1 MQDFAPIFICK
12 RCFNFLLHCLP
23 CVHFLSRTRTNLRL
37 LMFLQDSE
45 WQGKEQAF
53 QYSSVKQ
60 LRVIKAACHFDI
72 CTFFIVG
79 DVVECLVFDFS
90 CFCDG
95 ERNHFFGLR
104 GITGQLFTAEFL
116 TSTAEENH

>member
-1 MQDFAPIFICK
+1 
-12 RCFNFLLHCLP
+12 
-23 CVHFLSRTRTNLRL
+23 
-37 LMFLQDSE
+37 MFLQDCE

-53 QYSSVKQ
+53 QYSSIKQ

-79 DVVECLVFDFS
+79 EVVECLVFDFS

-95 ERNHFFGLR
+95 KRNHFFGLR